1 MAISAVTV
9 KMLRDKTGAGM
20 LDCKSA
26 LEETNGNIDE
36 AEKILRKK
44 GLAAAAKK
52 AGRVAAEGLVGYK
65 VERRRRRPRRAE
77 LRDRLRRED
86 REVQAGAP
94 RARRTSCTATRPSAT
109 RPTATSRRSRAS
121 PPPAKM
127 PHPGATIGESLQ
139 ALTGD
144 LGEKTEVRRFARLV
158 AGPGASFSLYAHP
171 GDKNVVAIETKGMP
185 EDLGRDLAMHVA
197 ALAPQFAT
205 RDGVSAKALADE
217 KEIARAKAIAAGKPE
232 GVAEKMVEGMIG
244 KWYGEVVLLDQA
256 FAKDDSKKVSQ
267 VVAERGGTDA
277 AVVRFVRYKVGEGIE
292 KKPGGDFAAEVAA
305 LDEVAP
311 WNPAIAGSC

>member
-52 AGRVAAEGLVGYK
+52 AGRVAADGLIGYQ
-65 VERRRRRPRRAE
+65 VSNGIAALIE
-77 LRDRLRRED
+77 LNCETDFVAKTEKFK
-86 REVQAGAP
+86 QALHAIANFVHGHAALGDTADGDAAALTASAP
-94 RARRTSCTATRPSAT
+94 PS
-109 RPTATSRRSRAS
+109 
-121 PPPAKM
+121 KM
-127 PHPGATIGESLQ
+127 PHPGATIAESLQ
-139 ALTGD
+139 AFTGD

-158 AGPGASFSLYAHP
+158 AGPGSHLTLYAHP
-171 GDKNVVAIETKGMP
+171 GDKTVVVIETKGMP
-185 EDLGRDLAMHVA
+185 EDLGKDLAMHVA
-197 ALAPQFAT
+197 ALAPQFAN

-217 KEIARAKAIAAGKPE
+217 REIARAKAIAAGKPE
-232 GVAEKMVEGMIG
+232 AVAEKMVEGMIG
-244 KWYGEVVLLDQA
+244 KWFGEVVLLDQA

-267 VVAERGGTDA
+267 VVAERGGKDA
-277 AVVRFVRYKVGEGIE
+277 SVVRFVRYKVGEGVE
-292 KKPGGDFAAEVAA
+292 KKAGGDFAAEVAA
-305 LDEVAP
+305 LTK
-311 WNPAIAGSC
+311 